1 MRIYL
6 IKMDISRTSVSIE
19 LWVEE
24 QELRPFSAFSAF
36 TVDDA
41 PRQPPPGDWIWPREG
56 DRIEVKVRRPAP

>member
-6 IKMDISRTSVSIE
+6 IKMDISRTSVNIE

-24 QELRPFSAFSAF
+24 QELRPFSAF